1 MGTLDYRA
9 RSILT
14 FQNTKDVLMEVTES
28 SIGTI
33 AFDNIV
39 IPSTA
44 LPLLHPA
51 SSTSPH
57 A

>member
-1 MGTLDYRA
+1 MGILTHRA

-14 FQNTKDVLMEVTES
+14 FQNTKDVIMEVTES
-28 SIGTI
+28 SIGPI
-33 AFDNIV
+33 AFHNIV